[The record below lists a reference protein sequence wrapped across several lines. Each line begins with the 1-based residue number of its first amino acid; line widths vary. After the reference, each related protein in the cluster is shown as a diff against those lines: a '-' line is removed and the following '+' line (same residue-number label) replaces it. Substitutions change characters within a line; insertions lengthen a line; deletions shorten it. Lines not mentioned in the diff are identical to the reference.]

1 MNLSMINQARQL
13 KAKLDDV
20 QKELAMI
27 EVTAEAG
34 KGAVKV
40 TANGQQQILA
50 VVISPKA
57 MDPDNREQLE
67 RHILKAI
74 TDAQAKS
81 QKVADKKMK
90 GITGGL
96 KIPGLF

>member
-13 KAKLDDV
+13 KAKLDEA

-34 KGAVKV
+34 KGAVKA

-50 VVISPKA
+50 VKISPKA
-57 MDPDNREQLE
+57 MDENNPEQLE
-67 RHILKAI
+67 RLILKAI
-74 TDAQAKS
+74 SDAQSKS
-81 QKVADKKMK
+81 QKVAEKKMK

>member
-13 KAKLDDV
+13 KAQLDEA
-20 QKELAMI
+20 QKELAKI

-40 TANGQQQILA
+40 TANGQQQIMA
-50 VVISPKA
+50 VKISPKA
-57 MDPDNREQLE
+57 MDENNPEQLE
-67 RHILKAI
+67 RLILKAI
-74 TDAQAKS
+74 SDAQSKS
-81 QKVADKKMK
+81 QKIAEKKMK

>member
-13 KAKLDDV
+13 KAQLEET
-20 QKELAMI
+20 QRELARI

-50 VVISPKA
+50 VTISPKA
-57 MDPDNREQLE
+57 MDENNPEQLE
-67 RHILKAI
+67 RLILKAI

-81 QKVADKKMK
+81 QKVASKKMK
-90 GITGGL
+90 GLTGGL